1 VDLKKIVNELAK
13 NMIGPSILDEDPKYC
28 VCLHDLDGTVFMADA
43 SCNDED
49 HMYACVKNMR
59 KEFANIL
66 LQLFNIIY
74 DDILMENDRL
84 LQFARAMAP
93 CDTDSDDDY
102 KHYDAGMAEWISTE
116 RIKTYANLMAIAKA
130 SKKLIDSVK
139 EKYGVESIGD
149 FICPIH
155 KELAQALE
163 KIDLDKEPEQL

>member
-1 VDLKKIVNELAK
+1 MDLLRIVNELAN
-13 NMIGPSILDEDPKYC
+13 NMVMPSVLDEDPKYA
-28 VCLHDLDGTVFMADA
+28 VCLHDLDGNVFMADA

-49 HMYACVKNMR
+49 HMHDCVKNMR
-59 KEFANIL
+59 KELAGIL
-66 LQLFNIIY
+66 FQLFNIMY
-74 DDILMENDRL
+74 DDILLENNRL
-84 LQFARAMAP
+84 LQFAKAMAP
-93 CDTDSDDDY
+93 CDTDSDEDY

-116 RIKTYANLMAIAKA
+116 RVKVYANLMAVAKT